1 MFTYIITASL
11 NRLAGKSEWARQ
23 RLQTHSGKSVR
34 FSIENLMDVNV
45 TIKTGGN
52 FAPLTKYA
60 TTDVTLVITPE
71 ILLRLAAND
80 IHAFREISICGDQ
93 SLAEVILYMGRTLH
107 GEIESDLS
115 LLLGDV
121 LAHKAALS
129 GLGLIQWQLEGAHNI
144 SQALAKFLT
153 EEKPVIASRTQ
164 LYHHIAEIE
173 TLQQRVL
180 RLEAKIHQLS
190 VSQASVR

>member
-1 MFTYIITASL
+1 MFTHIVTASL

-34 FSIENLMDVNV
+34 FGIENLMDVNV
-45 TIKTGGN
+45 TIKSDGN
-52 FAPLTKYA
+52 FVPLTKYA

-71 ILLRLAAND
+71 ILPRLAAND
-80 IHAFREISICGDQ
+80 IHAFREISISGDQ
-93 SLAEVILYMGRTLH
+93 SLAETILYMGRTLH

-121 LAHKAALS
+121 LAHQAALS
-129 GLGLIQWQLEGAHNI
+129 GRGLIQWQLESAHNI

-153 EEKPVIASRTQ
+153 EEKPVVASRTQ
-164 LYHHIAEIE
+164 FYHHIAEIKA
-173 TLQQRVL
+173 LQQRVL
-180 RLEAKIHQLS
+180 WLEAKIYQLS
-190 VSQASVR
+190 VSQASTR